1 MLREVDSIERILDD
15 AKKSAMKYWDCDEQK
30 CCFECPSR
38 EVHVECTK
46 AQRID
51 LVKRTR
57 AMFKRQ
63 LPEGVEWPRYEDGE
77 MVRLGD
83 EVELPDGAV
92 DRVLKVALD
101 GYGCTLICGE
111 RETGYA
117 HWGRVKRSVRDTQ
130 ERIDADAGKVVCEYF
145 GWGSRLCE
153 DDDGSCPARLIVDR
167 DGCKCDEVMIRDL
180 LRRQRELCEG
190 EAR

>member
-1 MLREVDSIERILDD
+1 MLREVGSIESIIED

-77 MVRLGD
+77 MVKIGD
-83 EVELPDGAV
+83 AYVKANGRAGVVTALYLRTYDGV
-92 DRVLKVALD
+92 PIWGIGKGGGKLLVKP
-101 GYGCTLICGE
+101 GE
-111 RETGYA
+111 
-117 HWGRVKRSVRDTQ
+117 RVKRPEADTQ
-130 ERIDADAGKVVCEYF
+130 EKIDADAGKGACEYF
-145 GWGSRLCE
+145 GFGEKVCE
-153 DDDGSCPARLIVDR
+153 DDVRCPAFFAD
-167 DGCKCDEVMIRDL
+167 DCDEAMIRDL
-180 LRRQRELCEG
+180 LRRQRELRGG